1 MVHRLSR
8 SSDIISWPRLDAAKW
23 TLLPNVSIINDKQG
37 ISHMVNKAGA
47 LRKGSFHDKVIV
59 GLMLNGELSKSNLAD
74 KRTNGLCTRSTKTK
88 LLVLHP

>member
-8 SSDIISWPRLDAAKW
+8 SSDIISWQGLDAVKW

-47 LRKGSFHDKVIV
+47 VKKGSFHNKVTV
-59 GLMLNGELSKSNLAD
+59 GLMLNGELGKLNLAD
-74 KRTNGLCTRSTKTK
+74 KKTNGLCARSTKRK
-88 LLVLHP
+88 LLILHP

>member
-8 SSDIISWPRLDAAKW
+8 SSDIISWQGLDAAKW

-47 LRKGSFHDKVIV
+47 VKKGSFHNKVII
-59 GLMLNGELSKSNLAD
+59 GLMLNGELGK
-74 KRTNGLCTRSTKTK
+74 
-88 LLVLHP
+88 